1 MYHYLSRKMLSFKPT
16 SDIPGL
22 HAKKV
27 QSCKSAALVRS
38 LTVLLSLVFIIAI
51 SNINPLQGQTSEGE
65 NSDPEIHSPK
75 KASLYS
81 AIVPGLGQA
90 YNKKY
95 WKMPVIYAGFGA
107 LYYITRDNNREYHK
121 FLEAYRYV
129 ISKDTVPISN
139 EYVGRYNEQ
148 QLLQGKNL
156 YRRNVE
162 IGYIIAGVLY
172 ILNII
177 DASVDAHLFNY
188 DVSDNLS
195 MKFEPVMLR
204 DPFSDKQV
212 TGMALTF
219 RF

>member
-1 MYHYLSRKMLSFKPT
+1 MISFKPT
-16 SDIPGL
+16 SVTPGFRTN
-22 HAKKV
+22 KV
-27 QSCKSAALVRS
+27 QPSKPATLIRS
-38 LTVLLSLVFIIAI
+38 LTQILILVFVIEVSI
-51 SNINPLQGQTSEGE
+51 INPLQGQTSEGE
-65 NSDPEIHSPK
+65 NTDPDIHSPK

-81 AIVPGLGQA
+81 AILPGLGQA
-90 YNKKY
+90 YNRKY

-107 LYYITRDNNREYHK
+107 LYYITRDNNREYRK

-129 ISKDTVPISN
+129 ISKDTVTISN
-139 EYVGRYNEQ
+139 EYVDRYNEQ

-162 IGYIIAGVLY
+162 IGYILAGALY

-204 DPFSDKQV
+204 DPVSDKHV